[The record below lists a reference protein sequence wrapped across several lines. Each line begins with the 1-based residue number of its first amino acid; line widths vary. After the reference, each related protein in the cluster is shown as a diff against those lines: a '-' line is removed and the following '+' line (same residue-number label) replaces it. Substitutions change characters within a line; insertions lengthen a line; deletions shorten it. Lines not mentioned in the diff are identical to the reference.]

1 MPRRRIKR
9 CSRPWTRRVKWVWCV
24 SRSPPR
30 RRQKANPDMTDK
42 TPRLSARL
50 IYTRLLRYAAPH
62 WRMNAVAV
70 VALLV
75 FAATNTGFAA
85 LMQPMIDG
93 SFVKRDPASIQMVP
107 LMIIGLFL
115 LRGLANFAS
124 AYCMAAVGR
133 DVIHS

>member
-1 MPRRRIKR
+1 MFSI
-9 CSRPWTRRVKWVWCV
+9 
-24 SRSPPR
+24 
-30 RRQKANPDMTDK
+30 
-42 TPRLSARL
+42 
-50 IYTRLLRYAAPH
+50 
-62 WRMNAVAV
+62 AVIAM
-70 VALLV
+70 LV

-93 SFVKRDPASIQMVP
+93 SFVKRDTAAIQSVP

-133 DVIHS
+133 DVIHSLRRAMFDMLLQLPSRFFVLFSSGVLFSFLFFVVVLVF